1 MITTPT
7 IGYLSTDRGL
17 VRAVRGMSGGRQ
29 CTCND
34 ASSGRIACSRTAG
47 YEGRVALACVGDPWM
62 LKVEGAR
69 CRLRMRGERDE
80 DAQLLRL
87 SGEAGG
93 DGANTRA

>member
-1 MITTPT
+1 M
-7 IGYLSTDRGL
+7 
-17 VRAVRGMSGGRQ
+17 
-29 CTCND
+29 
-34 ASSGRIACSRTAG
+34 
-47 YEGRVALACVGDPWM
+47 ALACARDLWM